1 MEPDPRGSNE
11 ARDHMRA
18 VLMALSDARR
28 RDARRERRAGSQ
40 GEGSARGRSRA
51 GAGRVPAAP
60 LTGMRGLRSRC
71 NVDRVF
77 IGFMILGF
85 VIYTFYLI

>member
-1 MEPDPRGSNE
+1 MEPDPRGSDE
-11 ARDHMRA
+11 ARDHMRV

-28 RDARRERRAGSQ
+28 REARSERRAGSQ
-40 GEGSARGRSRA
+40 GGGGARGRSRTVVS
-51 GAGRVPAAP
+51 GVPAAP
-60 LTGMRGLRSRC
+60 PTGMRGLRSRC

-77 IGFMILGF
+77 IGFMVLGF

>member
-1 MEPDPRGSNE
+1 
-11 ARDHMRA
+11 
-18 VLMALSDARR
+18 
-28 RDARRERRAGSQ
+28 
-40 GEGSARGRSRA
+40 
-51 GAGRVPAAP
+51 
-60 LTGMRGLRSRC
+60 MRGLRSRC